1 MELDNDELN
10 MCIVAAKYDISD
22 DDMISCVIRYEKN
35 IEMYRLVLT
44 AEELDSLYYCI
55 PLNFY

>member
-1 MELDNDELN
+1 

-22 DDMISCVIRYEKN
+22 DDMISCVIGYEKN

-44 AEELDSLYYCI
+44 TEELDSLYYCI